1 MANVAGNP
9 MFNVP
14 LPKMATTDRQKEY
27 EQVVKDNEDLLKSL
41 TDTIHRYCL
50 DGSCQKL
57 GLLLRAVSYLFQFGE
72 QIILDSNICSQC
84 GDRGCST
91 AGNGEGLDN

>member
-14 LPKMATTDRQKEY
+14 LPKMVTKDRQEEY
-27 EQVVKDNEDLLKSL
+27 ESVVKDNEDLLKL
-41 TDTIHRYCL
+41 LADTVHRYCL
-50 DGSCQKL
+50 SGDCGSM
-57 GLLLRAVSYLFQFGE
+57 GLLLRAVSYLFQSGE

-84 GDRGCST
+84 GDRGCS
-91 AGNGEGLDN
+91 AQGQGLDA